1 MRRMQCFS
9 AAKISLTARYFSW
22 LLVIIDI
29 STSLLLVSFFLFFL
43 PYNVENIIL
52 MITGKNCYSL
62 WVKNVSDN
70 SLTRLREEMITRQLG
85 N

>member
-1 MRRMQCFS
+1 MFFS
-9 AAKISLTARYFSW
+9 CKN
-22 LLVIIDI
+22 LVD
-29 STSLLLVSFFLFFL
+29 SQVFFLAPGYYLHIYIPVACFFLSFFL